1 MTAHMQS
8 ALWAIDQVGDLDEGS
23 AAGRAAISAHS

>member
-8 ALWAIDQVGDLDEGS
+8 AIWAIDQVGDLDQRSTARS
-23 AAGRAAISAHS
+23 AGNTAHA

>member
-8 ALWAIDQVGDLDEGS
+8 AIWAIDQVGDFAQTS
-23 AAGRAAISAHS
+23 PAADTAGAV